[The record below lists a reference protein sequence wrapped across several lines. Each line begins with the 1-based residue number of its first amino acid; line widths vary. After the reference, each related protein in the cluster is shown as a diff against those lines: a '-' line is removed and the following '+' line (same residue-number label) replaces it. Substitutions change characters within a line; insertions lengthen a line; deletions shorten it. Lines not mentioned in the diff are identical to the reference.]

1 MPKPLHQ
8 DAIAHLNAAD
18 PVMRQMIKRVGPCN
32 LRPKRDRFRM
42 LAESIISQQI
52 STSAAR
58 SIKARLDELLHPTGL
73 TPTYLSGFTPDELRV
88 AGVSPQK
95 AKYLLDLA
103 DKVNSGTVQLGR
115 IGRYND
121 EKVTEQLICVKGI
134 GKWTAK
140 MFLMFALGRPDVF
153 PHDDLGIRQAIRMG
167 YGLDDLPNEQTSHE
181 IAAPWR
187 PYATVASWYCWR
199 WLDQQKAK
207 QLTEKQ

>member
-8 DAIAHLNAAD
+8 EAIAHLNAAD
-18 PVMRQMIKRVGPCN
+18 PMMRQMIQQVGPCT

-58 SIKARLDELLHPTGL
+58 SIKARLDELLQPAGV
-73 TPTYLSGFTPDELRV
+73 TPESLAEFTPEQLRV

-95 AKYLLDLA
+95 AKYLLDLS
-103 DKVNSGTVQLGR
+103 DKVNSGTVQLGQ
-115 IGRYND
+115 IGRYSD
-121 EKVTEQLICVKGI
+121 DKVTEQLTCVKGI

-140 MFLMFALGRPDVF
+140 MFLMFALGRPDIF

-167 YGLDDLPNEQTSHE
+167 YGFDDLPDEQRSLE
-181 IAAPWR
+181 IAAAWR
-187 PYATVASWYCWR
+187 PHATVASWYCWR

-207 QLTEKQ
+207 QMAEKR